1 MRRRKYPVTEGA
13 IYAAR
18 AGHRR
23 IVSCFEHEDL
33 GTRIV
38 YSIGGIGLRECGYER
53 FRRWATAAGARPV
66 GAGRRPTMR
75 LAREGRA

>member
-1 MRRRKYPVTEGA
+1 MARRKYMVDEGV

-18 AGHRR
+18 SGHRR
-23 IVSCFEHEDL
+23 IVSRFEHEAL

-38 YSIGGIGLRECGYER
+38 YSAGGDRLRECGYER
-53 FRRWATAAGARPV
+53 FRRWATSSGARPI